1 VGAGAVA
8 SYASDHKVFSGCCV
22 TVHRK
27 GGKVVWQMFT
37 VLDVTSRSIIHRLV
51 VHLEE
56 TGSICVRYI
65 KHRQMYS
72 CIII

>member
-27 GGKVVWQMFT
+27 GGKVV
-37 VLDVTSRSIIHRLV
+37 
-51 VHLEE
+51 
-56 TGSICVRYI
+56 
-65 KHRQMYS
+65 
-72 CIII
+72 